1 MKRHEGGL
9 ERKKSKKT
17 SDRELG
23 KDVDDGKIVAFEE
36 VKKDINALT
45 KEQQMEV
52 VMRYNYQE
60 VLFFSKLSFLLFI
73 IFD

>member
-45 KEQQMEV
+45 KEQHMEV

-73 IFD
+73 ISD

>member
-73 IFD
+73 ISD

>member
-1 MKRHEGGL
+1 VKRHEGGL

-60 VLFFSKLSFLLFI
+60 VLFFSK
-73 IFD
+73 

>member
-1 MKRHEGGL
+1 VKRHEGGL

-73 IFD
+73 ISD

>member
-1 MKRHEGGL
+1 VKRHEGGL